1 MSTVLTK
8 PQFFKPLISG
18 FEDDFSIPVS
28 FFKYLKG
35 EECDRA
41 KLRSQGGK
49 LWPIKINGRRFED
62 GWKHFVED
70 HDLQIGDFLVFRH
83 EGDMVFDVL
92 VFDRTTCQREYLPII
107 DIKEEEFEIH
117 DQNRPKYTS
126 TGKKLEKEKKV
137 KTGLKETDSS
147 SAHEHPYCVIK
158 LSPDS
163 IRKSRLYIPRNFATL
178 CGLYGRS
185 CSMILKDEE
194 EKCWPVKLLYR
205 TLESKF
211 FIGAGWGAFHDFHK
225 LKEGDALII
234 ELIKNGETPVMKIF
248 RLQEHPEVTREHTIQ
263 INEPACSEHTEVRRE
278 LKFQSNAQAG
288 SPSLEHLHANS
299 KASKLRKSQLETP
312 EVAKESDA
320 GVKDRLLTNVDRQR
334 RHLTESGTCSRCRGH
349 METLCH
355 ALRDCLNSQKI
366 WEGVLPAHT
375 LPPFMAHSAIDWFSE
390 GAKGKLLAN
399 MEHGD
404 IFFALICH
412 HIWKWRNDELFAK
425 KTTFIPD
432 LLNFFSKKL
441 SVILQS
447 SKGEPL
453 GNPSPAKVV
462 HLVGWSKPIEGVVK
476 LNTDGSCLS
485 NGRIAAGGVLRDAGG
500 AWLAGFTHNLGLGSA
515 FSAELWGILSGKNL
529 EKENKVITRLERKAS
544 SSVPEHPYCIIKLS
558 PDSLKKSRLYI
569 PRNFARLCGLYGRS
583 CSMILKDEEEKC
595 WPAKLLY
602 RTIDNKFI
610 IGAGWGAFHEV
621 HKLKAGDTLIIE
633 LIKDGETPVMKI
645 CRVKEHP
652 EVTTEQTFHNNGPA
666 CSGLQEHPEVRRES
680 NAQAGSPALRHLHS
694 NTKALELRKSQ
705 LETPEVAKESCSGK
719 PKKYKQHENAS
730 KAKASSSSVTPNS
743 FFVARIT
750 DYTCKRSKLYIPV
763 KFSRLHFENK
773 KCCKV
778 ILVDQEGRSWP
789 AYSWHKSSVEEAY
802 ISDGWKE
809 FSDANKLKMG
819 DSFVFEFVGTQ
830 KRPVLQMR
838 GFKAN
843 HKAGKNQE
851 AASSSMEKPY
861 TYVTV
866 QASHV
871 KMSQIKIPV
880 SFAKRC
886 GLITNKCSAV
896 TIKNETGNSWL
907 VALRLD
913 KNDEVYM
920 AYGWLDF
927 VKENGIQEGD
937 VFMLELVKEGI
948 KPQLKYYALKE
959 EMGSNRKGILEDF
972 EDVEPT
978 ILRS

>member
-263 INEPACSEHTEVRRE
+263 INEPACSGLQEHTEVRRE

-320 GVKDRLLTNVDRQR
+320 
-334 RHLTESGTCSRCRGH
+334 
-349 METLCH
+349 
-355 ALRDCLNSQKI
+355 
-366 WEGVLPAHT
+366 
-375 LPPFMAHSAIDWFSE
+375 
-390 GAKGKLLAN
+390 
-399 MEHGD
+399 
-404 IFFALICH
+404 
-412 HIWKWRNDELFAK
+412 
-425 KTTFIPD
+425 
-432 LLNFFSKKL
+432 
-441 SVILQS
+441 
-447 SKGEPL
+447 
-453 GNPSPAKVV
+453 
-462 HLVGWSKPIEGVVK
+462 
-476 LNTDGSCLS
+476 
-485 NGRIAAGGVLRDAGG
+485 
-500 AWLAGFTHNLGLGSA
+500 
-515 FSAELWGILSGKNL
+515 GKNL